1 MEQNKEEITLIVPRC
16 LSSMPLNIEEILKS
30 FEQQ

>member
-1 MEQNKEEITLIVPRC
+1 MEQNKEDTTLIVPRC
-16 LSSMPLNIEEILKS
+16 LSSLPINIEEILKH